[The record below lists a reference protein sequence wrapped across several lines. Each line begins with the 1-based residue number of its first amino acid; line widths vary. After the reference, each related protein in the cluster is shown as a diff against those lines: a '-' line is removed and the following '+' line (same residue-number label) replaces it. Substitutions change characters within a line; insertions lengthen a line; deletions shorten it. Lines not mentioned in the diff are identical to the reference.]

1 MPPISVPQPPAHYKD
16 SPETRLRLLWY
27 FPIFLSV
34 CIASI
39 GVGYGFSD
47 SFAMLYAAHH
57 ETLLQFA
64 RKPIEGG
71 RPVYALLLWIGF
83 SLTHSVHDLIY
94 LRAFSVVSLA
104 LLAIH
109 IHRTLRFTDLPQY
122 AVDVAPVLMC
132 TVPAFLVYASWAV
145 AAFYP
150 LAALLSAMAFQ
161 VIDESN
167 NGQRAS
173 FRQLAA
179 GFALLVTAMTI
190 YQPAAM
196 YYWVFA
202 AIAWQIGKETVS
214 EFRIAM
220 AGVMMMLALAMDF
233 VLSKILPVLIYTD
246 GNTLTRTKLLSHSA
260 GKAVWF
266 IEQPLKDVLN
276 WFNLEP
282 NNTIAAIAALFV
294 LCGFALYRR
303 HDGRRGV
310 LTQLGIVCALAVL
323 SYLPN
328 LIVAENWASYRTQAA
343 LSGLF
348 VLYGML
354 AFIGWAR
361 TFSWEWAARSAAYVI
376 TAGVACWASYTIL
389 TEFAVPQIIDA
400 HIVGRAVEKAAR
412 TPDIRRLI
420 LVTGNPLSTFAPYVR
435 YDEFGILSS
444 SVPWALKAMAPL
456 LTDNVLADRHIQV
469 QVVHRCSLHDARGL
483 VVLRMQPIIRSYRS
497 N

>member
-1 MPPISVPQPPAHYKD
+1 MSQRKSDFRP
-16 SPETRLRLLWY
+16 LWY
-27 FPIFLSV
+27 LPIFLLV
-34 CIASI
+34 CIGSI
-39 GVGYGFSD
+39 SIGYGFSD
-47 SFAMLYAAHH
+47 SYAMLYAAHH
-57 ETLLQFA
+57 ETLLQFV
-64 RKPIEGG
+64 RQPIEGG
-71 RPVYALLLWIGF
+71 RPLYALLLWVGF
-83 SLTHSVHDLIY
+83 SLTHSVHDLLY
-94 LRAFSVVSLA
+94 LRAFSVASLA
-104 LLAIH
+104 LLAAH
-109 IHRTLRFTDLPQY
+109 IHRTLRFTDLPQC

-150 LAALLSAMAFQ
+150 LAALLSALAFQ
-161 VIDESN
+161 VIDRSN
-167 NGQRAS
+167 RSHRVS
-173 FRQLAA
+173 FRALGA
-179 GFALLVTAMTI
+179 GLALLVTAMTI

-202 AIAWQIGKETVS
+202 AIAWQISEEAVS
-214 EFRIAM
+214 VFRISI
-220 AGVMMMLALAMDF
+220 AGVMMMLALGMDF
-233 VLSKILPVLIYTD
+233 VLSKVIPALLYTG
-246 GNTLTRTKLLSHSA
+246 GNTLTRSKLVSHPI
-260 GKAVWF
+260 GKAIWF
-266 IEQPLKDVLN
+266 IEQPVKDVLN
-276 WFNLEP
+276 WINLEP
-282 NNTIAAIAALFV
+282 NNAIAAMAALFV
-294 LCGFALYRR
+294 LGGFVLYRR

-328 LIVAENWASYRTQAA
+328 LIVAENWASYRTQVA

-354 AFIGWAR
+354 AFVGW
-361 TFSWEWAARSAAYVI
+361 TKTLSWECAGRPVAYAI
-376 TAGVACWASYTIL
+376 TAGVACWASYTML

-400 HIVGRAVEKAAR
+400 HIVGRAVKKAAR
-412 TPDIRRLI
+412 TPGIRRLI